1 MRLMGVSSFAAWAK
15 LMSVFEAARK
25 TRVLVADDSDFMR
38 SLLTEII
45 GSSLDFRVVG
55 EARTGYETIRLL
67 HELNPDIVTLDL
79 EMPDLGGLD
88 ALGYIMSE
96 APRPVI
102 IVSSHVADM
111 AEPALA
117 ALEYGALE
125 VVAKPAGDE
134 ARDVDVLADRLMDAL
149 RAATSARV
157 ANLQMRRKAITSVR
171 ERIRATTAQPGAR
184 SAVAI
189 AASTGGPRALTEI
202 IPRLPANL
210 RSAVLIVQHMPA
222 TFTKAFADRLAGL
235 SDVDVKEAAEGD
247 IVRAGAVYLAP
258 GGFHMML
265 KRTPDGIAVALDS
278 SPPLWGVRPA
288 ADVMFTSV
296 AQHFGPASAGVVLT
310 GMGRDGADGLRAIRD
325 VGGWTAVQDSES
337 CVVYGMPKAAAQYA
351 DDELTIDEI
360 AGAVA
365 QRSAIIARKRR
376 RT

>member
-1 MRLMGVSSFAAWAK
+1 
-15 LMSVFEAARK
+15 MSVFEPARK

-45 GSSLDFRVVG
+45 SSTVDFRVVG

-67 HELNPDIVTLDL
+67 HELNPDVVTLDL

-111 AEPALA
+111 AEPAIA

-134 ARDVDVLADRLMDAL
+134 ARDVDVLADRLVDAL

-157 ANLQMRRKAITSVR
+157 ANLQMRRRAITQVR
-171 ERIRATTAQPGAR
+171 ERIRATTASPGAR
-184 SAVAI
+184 SVVAI
-189 AASTGGPRALTEI
+189 AASTGGPRALSEI
-202 IPRLPANL
+202 VPRLPANL

-222 TFTKAFADRLAGL
+222 TFTKAFADRLATM
-235 SDVDVKEAAEGD
+235 SDVEVKEAAEGD
-247 IVRAGAVYLAP
+247 VVRAGAVYP
-258 GGFHMML
+258 RSGGLSHDAQANL
-265 KRTPDGIAVALDS
+265 PRESSSRSTPRRRFGAFVRRRHH
-278 SPPLWGVRPA
+278 VHFRRPA
-288 ADVMFTSV
+288 LWSGERRCRAHGHGARWRRWFARHPRCGRLD
-296 AQHFGPASAGVVLT
+296 GRAGFRIVRCL
-310 GMGRDGADGLRAIRD
+310 
-325 VGGWTAVQDSES
+325 
-337 CVVYGMPKAAAQYA
+337 CMPKAAAQYA
-351 DDELTIDEI
+351 DDEIPIDQI
-360 AGAVA
+360 ATAVT
-365 QRSAIIARKRR
+365 QRSTIIARKRR